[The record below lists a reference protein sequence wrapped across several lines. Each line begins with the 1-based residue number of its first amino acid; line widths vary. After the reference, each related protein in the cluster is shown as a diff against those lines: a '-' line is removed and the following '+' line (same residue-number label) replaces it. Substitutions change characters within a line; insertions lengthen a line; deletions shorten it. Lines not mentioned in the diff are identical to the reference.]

1 MMDKNDISR
10 YFSENAAD
18 WLSDAY
24 DQGDYNYPVGL
35 HRTRLVTEILDG
47 LFDSQGL
54 NLIDIGCGG
63 GDLCI
68 SAAQLGYHATGI
80 DQSAE
85 MIGVADARRRSLPA
99 DTASRVSFKR
109 CSLDEIDQHLS
120 SNAYAVA
127 TAMGFIGY
135 LPDDGLLFAA
145 AHKLLKPGGRLIVS
159 CRNRLFN
166 MTSISKY
173 TVHEIKNSTAL
184 ALIEELEELY
194 HHIPEKNT
202 VQFLQLLKET
212 ASQFQL
218 EQLEPRQK
226 VDTVS
231 SSETE
236 AVSTPT
242 IEARQHTPK
251 QLGAT
256 AKSYGFTNTGL
267 YGVHPH
273 IIAPRLNTLLPPQV
287 FNRLSDCLCAFEK
300 LPISLAWSSV
310 FLAVFQKT

>member
-1 MMDKNDISR
+1 MMDKNIVSR
-10 YFSENAAD
+10 YFSENAVA

-24 DQGDYNYPVGL
+24 SQGDYNYPVGL

-47 LFDSQGL
+47 LFDSQEL

-63 GDLCI
+63 GDLCV
-68 SAAQLGYHATGI
+68 SAAQLGYHTTGV

-85 MIGVADARRRSLPA
+85 MIDVANARRQSLPT
-99 DTASRVSFKR
+99 DTASRISFKR
-109 CSLDEIDQHLS
+109 CSLDEIDQYFTD
-120 SNAYAVA
+120 NVFDVV

-135 LPDDGLLFAA
+135 LPDDVLLFAA

-173 TVHEIKNSTAL
+173 TVREIENGTAL
-184 ALIEELEELY
+184 ALIEELNELY
-194 HHIPEKNT
+194 HDIPEQNIG
-202 VQFLQLLKET
+202 QFLQLLKET
-212 ASQFQL
+212 TPLFQL
-218 EQLEPRQK
+218 EQIGPGQK
-226 VDTVS
+226 TNTDG
-231 SSETE
+231 SSETGAE
-236 AVSTPT
+236 SIST

-251 QLGAT
+251 QLGSV
-256 AKSYGFTNTGL
+256 AKSYGFANTAL

-273 IIAPRLNTLLPPQV
+273 IIAPRLNTFLPPKV